1 MNKFWGTDAKC
12 WAESN
17 QHYIVLLESY
27 YRVAVVQLPGFPV
40 LHHHP
45 GLSLKKING
54 GGGGLR

>member
-1 MNKFWGTDAKC
+1 MSKFQGTDAQGG
-12 WAESN
+12 AENN
-17 QHYIVLLESY
+17 QHCIVLLESY
-27 YRVAVVQLPGFPV
+27 YRVAVVQLPVFPV